1 MADIEP
7 GVLLSKNRP
16 LKPYFTAMPIPFLG
30 AAQEIERPA
39 GQEDLALSG

>member
-1 MADIEP
+1 MANIEP

-16 LKPYFTAMPIPFLG
+16 LRPHFTAVPIPFLC

>member
-7 GVLLSKNRP
+7 GILISKNRP
-16 LKPYFTAMPIPFLG
+16 LQPYFTAMPIPFLC

>member
-7 GVLLSKNRP
+7 GVLLSKYHP

>member
-7 GVLLSKNRP
+7 DVLLSKNRP
-16 LKPYFTAMPIPFLG
+16 LRPYFTATPIPFLC

>member
-16 LKPYFTAMPIPFLG
+16 IRPYFTATPIPFLC

>member
-7 GVLLSKNRP
+7 GVLLSKTRP
-16 LKPYFTAMPIPFLG
+16 LRPYFTATPIPFLC

>member
-16 LKPYFTAMPIPFLG
+16 LQPYFAAMPIPSLC
-30 AAQEIERPA
+30 AAQEIEGPA
-39 GQEDLALSG
+39 GQEELALSG